1 MNFLISLFKKS
12 VKGDNF
18 RADATPAKYNDSI
31 AQLNS
36 VGDQQYDKLT
46 TDKIRKIGKTKAQ
59 NPDQTQGNTTIP
71 GTR

>member
-1 MNFLISLFKKS
+1 MNFLISLFKKA

-18 RADATPAKYNDSI
+18 RAPATPSKYNDSI

-46 TDKIRKIGKTKAQ
+46 TEKIKKISKTQAQ
-59 NPDQTQGNTTIP
+59 NADQTQGNTTIP

>member
-18 RADATPAKYNDSI
+18 RANATPSKYNDSI

-36 VGDQQYDKLT
+36 TGDQQYDKLT
-46 TDKIRKIGKTKAQ
+46 TEKIRKIGKTKAVTS
-59 NPDQTQGNTTIP
+59 DQTQGNTTIP
-71 GTR
+71 GTS

>member
-12 VKGDNF
+12 PKGDNF
-18 RADATPAKYNDSI
+18 RANATPSKYNDSI

-36 VGDQQYDKLT
+36 TGDQQYDKLT
-46 TDKIRKIGKTKAQ
+46 TEKIRKIGKIQTQPA
-59 NPDQTQGNTTIP
+59 DQTQGNTTVP

>member
-12 VKGDNF
+12 IKGDNF
-18 RADATPAKYNDSI
+18 RASATPTKYNDSI

-36 VGDQQYDKLT
+36 VGTPQYDKLT
-46 TDKIRKIGKTKAQ
+46 TDKIKAIGKTQ
-59 NPDQTQGNTTIP
+59 NQNADQVQGNTTLP